1 MSDPTGAPDPA
12 GTAPH
17 APKVGWAKRL
27 LGPLYFTSAFW
38 YKFPGE
44 GMKRT
49 PVWMRI
55 AALPIATVLCFVFLG
70 NIRRAIGR
78 NRELVEGK
86 ASWYRRQRWA
96 WSTFYQFAWCYME
109 RFEQFLPGFKAT
121 STVEARHHWD
131 KLIDAGRGFV
141 LVTAHIGHWE
151 MGSTLPT
158 SKSDLEIHLVRE
170 PEIDPKAQEYTEQL
184 VAQLGGARYVT
195 HFAQGELDLGLELA
209 NALKDGHI
217 VALQGD
223 RPRTGGQ
230 MIEAPLFGTTFPFP
244 RGVSALARLTRTPL
258 LPVFLLRTG
267 RRSYNVI
274 FRPPIQV
281 ERTRNRDADLLKATT
296 TLASEI
302 EWAVRREPAQWFC
315 LREI

>member
-1 MSDPTGAPDPA
+1 MSEPPA
-12 GTAPH
+12 EPEAPH
-17 APKVGWAKRL
+17 APKTGWAKRL

-38 YKFPGE
+38 YKLPLE

-49 PVWMRI
+49 PVWMRLV
-55 AALPIATVLCFVFLG
+55 ALPIAAAICFLVLG
-70 NIRRAIGR
+70 GIRRAIGR
-78 NRELVEGK
+78 NRELVEGQ
-86 ASWYRRQRWA
+86 AGWFRRQRWA

-109 RFEQFLPGFKAT
+109 RFEQFLPGFQAT

-131 KLIDAGRGFV
+131 ELIDSGQGFV

-158 SKSDLEIHLVRE
+158 AKSDLEIHLVRE
-170 PEIDPKAQEYTEQL
+170 PEIDPKAQAYTEGL
-184 VAQLGGARYVT
+184 VAELGGARYIT

-223 RPRTGGQ
+223 RPRASGQ
-230 MIEAPLFGTTFPFP
+230 TIEAPLFDTTFPFP
-244 RGVSALARLTRTPL
+244 RGVPALARLTRTPL

-267 RRSYNVI
+267 RRSYNVV

-281 ERTRNRDADLLKATT
+281 PRTRDRDADLKHATQA
-296 TLASEI
+296 LASDF
-302 EWAVRREPAQWFC
+302 EWAIRREPSQWFC